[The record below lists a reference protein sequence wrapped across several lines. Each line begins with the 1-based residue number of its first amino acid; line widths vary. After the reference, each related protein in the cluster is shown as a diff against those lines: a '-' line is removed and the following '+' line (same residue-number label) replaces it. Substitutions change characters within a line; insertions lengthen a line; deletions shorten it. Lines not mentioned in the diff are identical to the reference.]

1 MDSKYK
7 IIIFSF
13 PFDGHIIP
21 LIGIAN
27 DLTARRGT
35 HVIIYGKDEN
45 KALVEKTSAQF
56 RTYSYFP
63 VEVMRFAANH
73 NADLE
78 IPYTLSSLI
87 EITENILTELY
98 NVVEDEKPD
107 LIIYDSMAIY
117 AKCLI
122 QILTKK
128 NKKIP
133 NICINTSF
141 AVLKHVYPNE
151 LELKLAQHKSMRYF
165 LKMFLTYWQQMS
177 LSVKFYLGLYDPIKL
192 LYDYPADMH
201 IVTTFSELQPRSHL
215 FDKSFKFVGSCI
227 DEEIRYQPYMDESLR
242 AMLDQ
247 FEVIEPMKKLSSM
260 RKLKLVYISF
270 GTIFNMNKKVL
281 DCVLNTL
288 KEFDKEKEVVLSGI
302 KSDELRVV
310 ISTGDFLYNL
320 IYAEISQ
327 HKLQLPKNTLIFP
340 YVPQLEVLKR
350 ASLFITHAGANSVN
364 EAIYY
369 GVPMI
374 CVPMAYDQPRIAYRV
389 TDELGFGIRIPPSE
403 LNKTKLRKAMHQILN
418 DSSYLERVLSF
429 TDIARKHNGC
439 LTASD
444 LIVDYINETKKKVK

>member
-1 MDSKYK
+1 
-7 IIIFSF
+7 
-13 PFDGHIIP
+13 
-21 LIGIAN
+21 
-27 DLTARRGT
+27 
-35 HVIIYGKDEN
+35 
-45 KALVEKTSAQF
+45 
-56 RTYSYFP
+56 
-63 VEVMRFAANH
+63 
-73 NADLE
+73 
-78 IPYTLSSLI
+78 
-87 EITENILTELY
+87 
-98 NVVEDEKPD
+98 
-107 LIIYDSMAIY
+107 
-117 AKCLI
+117 
-122 QILTKK
+122 
-128 NKKIP
+128 
-133 NICINTSF
+133 
-141 AVLKHVYPNE
+141 
-151 LELKLAQHKSMRYF
+151 
-165 LKMFLTYWQQMS
+165 
-177 LSVKFYLGLYDPIKL
+177 
-192 LYDYPADMH
+192 
-201 IVTTFSELQPRSHL
+201 
-215 FDKSFKFVGSCI
+215 
-227 DEEIRYQPYMDESLR
+227 
-242 AMLDQ
+242 
-247 FEVIEPMKKLSSM
+247 
-260 RKLKLVYISF
+260 
-270 GTIFNMNKKVL
+270 MNKKVL